1 VPTGISPPGMRL
13 SRFLLNWI
21 TVGYTL
27 WALALLI
34 LSYSRELSDADI
46 RWIGYGLAWWAVIW
60 CPAAYAALIIVSLD
74 YVWSLVFPYPKQLLG
89 EFLEQFFF
97 LLISGVVGLIYIGAF
112 KAATWAPR
120 LVFHLWNKLEVRP
133 EPGE

>member
-1 VPTGISPPGMRL
+1 
-13 SRFLLNWI
+13 
-21 TVGYTL
+21 
-27 WALALLI
+27 
-34 LSYSRELSDADI
+34 
-46 RWIGYGLAWWAVIW
+46 LAWWAVIW

-74 YVWSLVFPYPKQLLG
+74 YVWSLVFPYPKKQLG